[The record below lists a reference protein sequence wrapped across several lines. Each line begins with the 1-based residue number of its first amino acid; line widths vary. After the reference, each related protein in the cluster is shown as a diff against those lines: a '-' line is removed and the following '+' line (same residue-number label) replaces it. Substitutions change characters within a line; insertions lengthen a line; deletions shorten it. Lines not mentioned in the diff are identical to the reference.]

1 MDLELY
7 QFSTTT
13 VLLMLALT
21 LGVLFYIC
29 RAVWRDV
36 KEAKKNNQGL
46 V

>member
-1 MDLELY
+1 MDMKVAFY
-7 QFSTTT
+7 TFYI
-13 VLLMLALT
+13 LMWPALT

-36 KEAKKNNQGL
+36 KEAKKNNKGL